1 MWRTGVDRRKDAA
14 AATGL
19 APGAFEMSKPGASV
33 EPKVEGI
40 AICDAPVRRRH
51 DRTPRTPLA
60 ALGTVRT
67 AMKSR
72 ARVAR
77 CAIVAALTLSV
88 SGAASSDAPLPVPAP
103 LYTPF
108 QHAPMDR
115 ALELTGSFGEYRPG
129 RFHAGLDYSTGEQ
142 VGEPVLAPLDGWIER
157 VRASGAGYGRS
168 IYVRAHDGRLV
179 VLAHLDAFDQ
189 PFASFV
195 AAAQESTGQYEQ
207 DLWPAGSRFAVHA
220 GQRLGWSGQSGIG
233 VPHLHLEVRRGDM
246 ALHPM
251 LAGAPIPAG
260 LTPHIGRIAIEPRGA
275 GSRVNG
281 SDHAWVLSASANA
294 ETVRVTGE
302 ARVIVEAHE
311 TGVRRADLQPWE
323 IAMNWGT
330 HHIACCFD
338 SLSWAGDMP
347 EGDLV
352 FDRGFALPAAAHAV
366 RLWAPGG
373 FRPRAITTDVPL
385 ACEAGVLGD
394 GVHEQTENVRIV
406 SRDLNGNIASR
417 ALVVRYGSA
426 SREAAVPVARSQPA
440 SGRLAAWSWSFAAD
454 ARYDSVSIVAD
465 TLAHAARAGD
475 LEPFGTPLEIGPREI
490 VLRRAFALHV
500 ALPPGTLVKGLS
512 AYVNHGSGW
521 EFVRSQF
528 DAVESEMT
536 AEPSQIGRF
545 ALFRD
550 SVAPHV
556 TLHSPPAHAPRTP
569 YPSWALECR
578 AKDDGSGIDVRA
590 SYLIVDG
597 RRRPT
602 EWDPEAGVLRWKPL
616 AAPARGTHRY
626 SVIATDRAGNVAR
639 ASGHFVLD

>member
-1 MWRTGVDRRKDAA
+1 
-14 AATGL
+14 
-19 APGAFEMSKPGASV
+19 MSKPGASANRDA
-33 EPKVEGI
+33 KGI

-51 DRTPRTPLA
+51 DRTPRAPLA
-60 ALGTVRT
+60 ARGTVRT

-77 CAIVAALTLSV
+77 CAIIAALTLSV
-88 SGAASSDAPLPVPAP
+88 SGSASSDAPTPVPAP

-129 RFHAGLDYSTGEQ
+129 RFHAGLDYSTGEK

-168 IYVRAHDGRLV
+168 IYVRTHDGRLV

-207 DLWPAGSRFAVHA
+207 DLWPAGTRFAVRA

-251 LAGAPIPAG
+251 LAGAPIPTE

-281 SDHAWVLSASANA
+281 SDRALVLSAAANP
-294 ETVRVTGE
+294 ETVRVSGQ

-323 IAMNWGT
+323 IAMSWGA
-330 HHIACCFD
+330 HHIACRFD

-373 FRPRAITTDVPL
+373 FRPRAIATDVPL
-385 ACEAGVLGD
+385 AYEAGVLGD

-406 SRDLNGNIASR
+406 SRDLNGNMASR
-417 ALVVRYGSA
+417 TLVVRYERA
-426 SREAAVPVARSQPA
+426 SREAAAPVAPPRA
-440 SGRLAAWSWSFAAD
+440 TGGRLAAWLWSFAAD
-454 ARYDSVSIVAD
+454 ARYDSVSVVAD
-465 TLAHAARAGD
+465 TLARAARSGD

-490 VLRRAFALHV
+490 VLRRAFALHMS
-500 ALPPGTLVKGLS
+500 LPPRMLVKGLGV
-512 AYVNHGSGW
+512 YVNHGSGW

-528 DAVESEMT
+528 DAIESELT

-550 SVAPHV
+550 ALAPRL
-556 TLHSPPAHAPRTP
+556 TLRSPPAHAPHTP
-569 YPSWALECR
+569 YASWALECR
-578 AKDDGSGIDVRA
+578 AKDEGSGIDVRA
-590 SYLIVDG
+590 SYVIIDG
-597 RRRPT
+597 KRRPT

-616 AAPARGTHRY
+616 ATPARGTHRY